1 MVENKWVMW
10 PLMWLKWSVTTINTT
25 LQLLEIYIDIDEQH
39 YLRVSYYIFLN
50 HENKSHMWIQ

>member
-10 PLMWLKWSVTTINTT
+10 LLMWLNWSVTTINTT